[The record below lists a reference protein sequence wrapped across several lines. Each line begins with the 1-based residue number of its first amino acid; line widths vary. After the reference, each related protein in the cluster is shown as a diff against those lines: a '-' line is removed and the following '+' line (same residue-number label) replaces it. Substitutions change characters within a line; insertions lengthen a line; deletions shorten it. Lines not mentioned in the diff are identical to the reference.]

1 MENFLL
7 MFVLGLA
14 LLWLAAS
21 FLGEWGLLLMAVGVI
36 AAIFA
41 MLLRLSER
49 LTAIEKRLEEQEAQK
64 KE

>member
-14 LLWLAAS
+14 LFFLAT
-21 FLGEWGLLLMAVGVI
+21 FLGEWGLLLMATGVI

>member
-1 MENFLL
+1 

-14 LLWLAAS
+14 LFFLAT

-49 LTAIEKRLEEQEAQK
+49 LTAIEKRLEEREENREEQEGTGQT
-64 KE
+64 

>member
-21 FLGEWGLLLMAVGVI
+21 FLGEWGLILMAVGVI

>member
-21 FLGEWGLLLMAVGVI
+21 FLGEWGLILMATGVI